1 MGMSGTLRDD
11 PPPAQPQSSL
21 PAAAP
26 VLSTAPAG
34 PVERRVALGVVVAS
48 VLVFTGLAPLAT
60 TPLTPVW
67 SFIPIYQTA
76 LIFGDLMTA
85 LLLLGQARIARS
97 PGLQVL
103 SCGYFF
109 TAFIAAMHMLTFP
122 GLFAPTG
129 LLGATPQSTAWIYM
143 FWHTGFPVFV
153 LAYAL
158 PARGADSAPPAA
170 AGRPPGAGVVVFA
183 FVAAALCVML
193 ATAGAPMLPA
203 IMVGNHYSPAM
214 RVVVGSV
221 WMASLAAI
229 VVLWRRKPHS
239 ILDLWLLVV
248 MCAWVFDIALS
259 AVLNAGRFDLGFYA
273 GRIYGLLAA
282 SFVLVM
288 LAAENGTLYARLARA
303 HEREQHKA
311 ADARELSLQLE
322 AVNLTLGE
330 QNRQLEE
337 ASRLKSQFL
346 SNMSHELRTPLNA
359 VIGFSEVMKDG
370 LAGELTP
377 QQGGYVGH
385 IFESGQHLLSLINDV
400 LDLSK
405 IEADK
410 VEIEFS
416 AVDLDAMLA
425 DSVALLSDK
434 AASTQVRLRLEATH
448 TLGSFMADKRRLRQ
462 IVLNLLSNAIK
473 FTPAHGQVSLH
484 ARLVDRAT
492 ADSALPGF
500 GLGVRMT
507 LPDNA
512 FQRFVELSVVDT
524 GIGIT
529 PEDARRL
536 FMPFTQIAN
545 QLTKRIE
552 GTGLG
557 LAMVKRLAELHGG
570 TVAVTSET
578 GRGSCF
584 TVWLPWREAE
594 APVAVDTVPAPA
606 AARATANPTPLAL
619 IIEDDDE
626 AAALMMLQ
634 LRTEGFEV
642 RAVTSAEAALA
653 LTGSITPDVITV
665 DILLPGMDGWEFIER
680 LRDVPAWADIP
691 VVVVSVMADHRRGF
705 SLGASLV
712 LQKPVGRHVLSRG
725 LARIGL
731 KPGGDSTV
739 LVVDDDANAVE
750 IMATH
755 LRQSGY
761 TVLRATGGAEGI
773 ELARRYRPDL
783 IALDLEMPEVSGFDV
798 VEALSGHPGTSG
810 IPIVIVTA
818 RQVTPATRKRLN
830 GHIHDI
836 VDKVGFDRG
845 RFMGEV
851 RRAISRQAEGA

>member
-1 MGMSGTLRDD
+1 MSANVCDD
-11 PPPAQPQSSL
+11 LSLERSAPAP

-26 VLSTAPAG
+26 VLSTAVAG
-34 PVERRVALGVVVAS
+34 PAERRVALGVVLAS
-48 VLVFTGLAPLAT
+48 VLLFTALAPFAT
-60 TPLTPVW
+60 TPLAPVW

-76 LIFGDLMTA
+76 LVFGDLMTA

-97 PGLQVL
+97 PGLLVL
-103 SCGYFF
+103 SSGYFF

-122 GLFAPTG
+122 GLFSPAG

-158 PARGADSAPPAA
+158 RAGGAQASSRPAAWWRVPGTAA
-170 AGRPPGAGVVVFA
+170 AGFA
-183 FVAAALCVML
+183 FVAAALCVLL
-193 ATAGAPMLPA
+193 ATAGAPMLPP
-203 IMVGNHYSPAM
+203 IMVGSHYSPNF
-214 RVVVGSV
+214 RLVVGLV
-221 WMASLAAI
+221 WLTSFAAI
-229 VVLWRRKPHS
+229 AVLWRRRPRS

-303 HEREQHKA
+303 HEREHGKA

-322 AVNLTLGE
+322 AANLTLSE

-416 AVDLDAMLA
+416 AVDLDALLA
-425 DSVALLSDK
+425 DCVALLKDK
-434 AASTQVRLRLEATH
+434 ATSTQVRLRLEKTLR
-448 TLGSFMADKRRLRQ
+448 LGSFMADKRRLRQ
-462 IVLNLLSNAIK
+462 IVLNFLSNAIK
-473 FTPAHGQVSLH
+473 FTPAQGQVSLH
-484 ARLVDRAT
+484 ARLVDRTT
-492 ADSALPGF
+492 AANALPGF

-507 LPDNA
+507 LPDNPH
-512 FQRFVELSVVDT
+512 QRFVELSVVDT
-524 GIGIT
+524 GIGIK

-545 QLTKRIE
+545 QLTRRVE

-570 TVAVTSET
+570 TVAVTSES

-594 APVAVDTVPAPA
+594 APTDEDVVPAPA
-606 AARATANPTPLAL
+606 AARLKTNPMPLAL
-619 IIEDDDE
+619 VIEDDDE

-634 LRTEGFEV
+634 LRSEGFEV

-653 LTGSITPDVITV
+653 LAGSIVPDVITV

-712 LQKPVGRHVLSRG
+712 LQKPVSRQVLSRG

-739 LVVDDDANAVE
+739 LVVDDDPQAVE

-818 RQVTPATRKRLN
+818 RQVTPAVRKRLN

-836 VDKVGFDRG
+836 VDKVGFDSG

-851 RRAISRQAEGA
+851 RRAISHQSEVG